1 MPTYL
6 PAYISLSSVL
16 DWTIVFIILSIMWN
30 IAASSKI
37 LRECGHKKM
46 YLFANLVI
54 LPAQTKYQEDEV
66 RH

>member
-1 MPTYL
+1 MRTFLIAYL

-37 LRECGHKKM
+37 LREWS
-46 YLFANLVI
+46 
-54 LPAQTKYQEDEV
+54 QEKVSLCQFSNTTSTNEIS
-66 RH
+66 RR